1 MLQGHRATQQCHR
14 IAIDC
19 GHQNYRRLVRF
30 TASWITQELW
40 IVLITEPQ
48 KANIPIPSVLSLESP
63 AKGITDFQASH
74 QLPEP
79 SSLEQEKALETN
91 LRLRLQVGKL
101 SQLIEVTQLGRG
113 PRPHQCPFL
122 LYFQGKVGQSSS
134 SMSSWTLQ
142 DLSLGEW
149 AGLTLGDHVTLSG
162 HLWSSPSIV
171 SRSEGSVSSNV
182 RMSG

>member
-30 TASWITQELW
+30 TALWLTQELW
-40 IVLITEPQ
+40 IVLTTEPQ
-48 KANIPIPSVLSLESP
+48 KANIPIPSVLSLESS

-113 PRPHQCPFL
+113 PRPRQ
-122 LYFQGKVGQSSS
+122 
-134 SMSSWTLQ
+134 
-142 DLSLGEW
+142 
-149 AGLTLGDHVTLSG
+149 
-162 HLWSSPSIV
+162 
-171 SRSEGSVSSNV
+171 
-182 RMSG
+182 